1 MQEGGEKM
9 KKDIFKKAVGIITAI
24 LTFLACLGNATG
36 LQAFPFFLALALM
49 YFIVY
54 RGKNWNL
61 WLIVLSGLMF
71 LINLYSVS
79 WVDMIVWL
87 TIIVAYIK

>member
-1 MQEGGEKM
+1 M

-24 LTFLACLGNATG
+24 LTFLACLGNVTG
-36 LQAFPFFLALALM
+36 LQVFPFFLALALM

-61 WLIVLSGLMF
+61 W
-71 LINLYSVS
+71 
-79 WVDMIVWL
+79 
-87 TIIVAYIK
+87 